1 MACIERNIIK
11 AELKQMREQGCN
23 TQEIE
28 IRILESI
35 NNENCE
41 DSEFISLYEELTSLP
56 VDPSFAFDEP
66 STLEEIK
73 ALRPDARRHFERA
86 RRHFGFRVT
95 TCCPK

>member
-41 DSEFISLYEELTSLP
+41 DSEFISIYEELTSLP
-56 VDPSFAFDEP
+56 IE
-66 STLEEIK
+66 
-73 ALRPDARRHFERA
+73 
-86 RRHFGFRVT
+86 
-95 TCCPK
+95 